1 MLGTIAPKTRQVE
14 AHPRV
19 TRRPKSR
26 PTAKPTRGSI
36 WVDRLL
42 TMGLLVASLPVMAVV
57 WCLVRATS
65 RGPAI
70 YTQRR
75 SGLRGR
81 EFSIY
86 KFRSMRHNCEK
97 ATGAVWAQTNDPRVT
112 PIGHILRRS
121 HLDELPQLFNVL
133 AGDMLLVGPRPER
146 PEIIEKVIQEVPSY
160 LERLEV
166 PPGVTGLAQIFHG
179 ADLTLDDVRAKLRYD
194 REYIAHRSVWLDLR
208 IILCTALKVVGLN
221 GPLVRDILFP
231 GLEQRM
237 AN

>member
-1 MLGTIAPKTRQVE
+1 MLGTIAPKNRQVE
-14 AHPRV
+14 AHPLAA
-19 TRRPKSR
+19 RRPKSLL
-26 PTAKPTRGSI
+26 TAKPARGSI

-42 TMGLLVASLPVMAVV
+42 TMGLLVASLPVMAIV

-146 PEIIEKVIQEVPSY
+146 PEIIERVIQEVPGY

-221 GPLVRDILFP
+221 GPFVRDILFP

-237 AN
+237 GT